1 MSTGGST
8 AEVCKMADIDVRLR
22 QRCVIEFLNAEG
34 ETPIRIHERLKKVYG
49 VVTVDVSTVRRW
61 VRRCKEAEGQT
72 PLTDEKR
79 SGRPVS
85 AVTPHNIQQVDDI
98 IRGDRRVTADE
109 VCRIISLSKGSVI
122 TIIKQ
127 LGYSKVCARWVPR
140 MLTDQN
146 KEARKTIASQHLQ
159 RFRLEGDE
167 FLKKIVTGDET
178 WVHFF
183 EPESKRQS
191 MEWRHTS
198 SPRKKKFKT
207 VRSAGKVMA
216 TVFWDTEGVILVDFL
231 EQGCTIN
238 SVQYVTTLKK
248 LKARLQRVRPTKSMA
263 DVLLLHDNARP
274 HTSRHTSD
282 EIVKI
287 GWEVLPHPPY
297 SPDLAP
303 SDFHLFGPLKEAHRG
318 IHFEDE
324 EAVKTSVRQWLR
336 KQSCDF
342 YRAGIHA
349 LVQRWTKTVEMGGD
363 YIEK

>member
-1 MSTGGST
+1 
-8 AEVCKMADIDVRLR
+8 
-22 QRCVIEFLNAEG
+22 
-34 ETPIRIHERLKKVYG
+34 
-49 VVTVDVSTVRRW
+49 
-61 VRRCKEAEGQT
+61 
-72 PLTDEKR
+72 
-79 SGRPVS
+79 
-85 AVTPHNIQQVDDI
+85 
-98 IRGDRRVTADE
+98 
-109 VCRIISLSKGSVI
+109 
-122 TIIKQ
+122 
-127 LGYSKVCARWVPR
+127 

-146 KEARKTIASQHLQ
+146 KETRKTIASEHFQ
-159 RFRLEGDE
+159 RFQLEGEE
-167 FLKKIVTGDET
+167 FLEKIVTGDET

-191 MEWRHTS
+191 MEWHHTT

-216 TVFWDTEGVILVDFL
+216 TVFWDAEGVIMVDFL

-248 LKARLQRVRPTKSMA
+248 TSSRLHRVRPTKAIA
-263 DVLLLHDNARP
+263 DALLLHDNARP
-274 HTSRHTSD
+274 HTSRHTTA

-318 IHFEDE
+318 IHFKDE

-336 KQSCDF
+336 RQDLAF

-349 LVQRWTKTVEMGGD
+349 LVKRWTKTVEMDGD